1 MVYFSLGKHE
11 ESISCFK
18 KAVQL
23 KPSAAIYS
31 NLGTA
36 FFYLKQYSEALPM
49 FEKAV
54 EMSPEDANC
63 MGNLADGYRLAGDK
77 QKAQATYEKAINL
90 AYKELRVNPRDAS
103 VAGNLALYYA
113 KSGDLEQAKVFIKK
127 ARALDRSNVYLIYAS
142 AVVDT
147 INNEPADAVKK
158 LTVALEKGFSPK
170 DVEVEPEF
178 IPLRSRA
185 DFQSMMNRF
194 TTNKR

>member
-1 MVYFSLGKHE
+1 LVLERFADPIVSLPPDAFRKREPVHLRSAITGK
-11 ESISCFK
+11 I
-18 KAVQL
+18 
-23 KPSAAIYS
+23 
-31 NLGTA
+31 G
-36 FFYLKQYSEALPM
+36 
-49 FEKAV
+49 
-54 EMSPEDANC
+54 SPVTI
-63 MGNLADGYRLAGDK
+63 R
-77 QKAQATYEKAINL
+77 QPQA
-90 AYKELRVNPRDAS
+90 R
-103 VAGNLALYYA
+103 
-113 KSGDLEQAKVFIKK
+113 VFIKK